1 MACLLPQGAP
11 SAAMTLEE
19 LIAFGVE
26 EAICWGYCGSLQ
38 EDIGVGEVVLP
49 SSAIR
54 EEGTSYHYLPEG
66 TEASPDPQLQKRLSA
81 SLAGE
86 GLGCHRGRIWT
97 TDAPYR
103 ETGEKVRRYRQAGV
117 LAVDMEMA
125 ALFAVA
131 QVRGVALGSALL
143 VSDHVSEER
152 WTPGFRTEALK
163 TARVRLMRA
172 FMALSGASTVGQQGL
187 EEPEIPGVEQA

>member
-38 EDIGVGEVVLP
+38 KDIGVGEAVLP

-54 EEGTSYHYLPEG
+54 EEGTSYHYLPE
-66 TEASPDPQLQKRLSA
+66 TAEASPDPHLQRRLSS
-81 SLAGE
+81 SLAGA

-103 ETGEKVRRYRQAGV
+103 ETGEKIQRYRQAGI
-117 LAVDMEMA
+117 LCVDMEMA

-131 QVRGVALGSALL
+131 QVRGIALGAALL
-143 VSDHVSEER
+143 VSDQVSDEN
-152 WTPGFRTEALK
+152 WTPGFRSAALK
-163 TARVRLMRA
+163 TARSRCING
-172 FMALSGASTVGQQGL
+172 FMAFSGAPAVTQQGVGG
-187 EEPEIPGVEQA
+187 IGTGDS